1 MEQLVL
7 KVLKFDLGC
16 ITIHNFMDRFLKA
29 ADADANT
36 KIMANVGSIESLSTS
51 PMASSSHS
59 TTTST
64 TSTLPS

>member
-36 KIMANVGSIESLSTS
+36 KIMSNVGSIESLSTS

-59 TTTST
+59 TTSTT

>member
-29 ADADANT
+29 ADADVNT
-36 KIMANVGSIESLSTS
+36 KSLANVSFIPLKYLIVSYNNDFV
-51 PMASSSHS
+51 
-59 TTTST
+59 
-64 TSTLPS
+64 STLPS